1 MVPVLKPELQPRDSV
16 RVKLDQQK
24 GWKTLGR
31 VVAKSSTPRPY
42 VIQTLSRVVRRN
54 RRRLRLVPDKVR
66 FAKPVEQEF
75 DLEPELQ
82 TAAGTDLKSS
92 RAEAESLPEIEFEE
106 PWRVTSTIKS
116 STISPS
122 SSSQVLK
129 RACY

>member
-1 MVPVLKPELQPRDSV
+1 M
-16 RVKLDQQK
+16 
-24 GWKTLGR
+24 
-31 VVAKSSTPRPY
+31 
-42 VIQTLSRVVRRN
+42 RRN
-54 RRRLRLVPDKVR
+54 RRRLRLVPITGR
-66 FAKPVEQEF
+66 FGKPVEQEF

-82 TAAGTDLKSS
+82 TAGTDLKSP
-92 RAEAESLPEIEFEE
+92 RAEADSLPEIEFEE